1 MNDPIIEPLWQ
12 IETELLEL
20 LDSLDVC
27 EESLRP
33 ELEEKI
39 ARYVGAE
46 VEKVNRIDAVLASLD
61 YVAANAKTEIAR
73 LNERRQSA
81 DRAAERLKQ
90 YVLRVIEMRGGAPLR
105 GANVTLMTRRSD
117 ALIVDDPAA
126 VPAEWKRSTVVV
138 DVLKEP
144 LKKALKGGASI
155 PGAHIEERL
164 NLVRK

>member
-1 MNDPIIEPLWQ
+1 MSVIAPLWR
-12 IETELLEL
+12 IETELIEM

-39 ARYVGAE
+39 AAYVEAS
-46 VEKVNRIDAVLASLD
+46 VEKVDRIDHVLASLD
-61 YVAANAKTEIAR
+61 NVSVNAKAEIAR
-73 LNERRQSA
+73 LSERRQVA
-81 DRAAERLKQ
+81 ERAAERLKK
-90 YVLRVIEMRGGAPLR
+90 YVLRVIEMRGGGPLR
-105 GANVTLMTRRSD
+105 GANVTLTTRRSD

-138 DVLKEP
+138 DVPKEP
-144 LKKALKGGASI
+144 LKKALKGGATI

>member
-1 MNDPIIEPLWQ
+1 MSVLAPLWQ
-12 IETELLEL
+12 IETELVEL
-20 LDSLDVC
+20 LDSVDVC

-39 ARYVGAE
+39 YAHIDASI
-46 VEKVNRIDAVLASLD
+46 EKVDRIDAVLASLD
-61 YVAANAKTEIAR
+61 NVSVNAKAEIAR
-73 LNERRQSA
+73 LSERRQLA
-81 DRAAERLKQ
+81 ERAAERLKR
-90 YVLRVIEMRGGAPLR
+90 YVLRVIDLRGGRPLR
-105 GANVTLMTRRSD
+105 GANVTLTTRRSD

-138 DVLKEP
+138 DVPKEP